1 MAESGGVDA
10 IDIYGDDLNEDFN
23 QNVRVVCVLKRS
35 PLANWDIFH
44 DFQEDFGGDGADLY
58 DDVLAVPTSTGNGNG
73 PSITQVD
80 NSQASVA
87 PIDRLDEVES
97 NGGGY
102 SNNMNHLARRH
113 QLYVG
118 NLTWVSGVG
127 CC

>member
-1 MAESGGVDA
+1 MFDA
-10 IDIYGDDLNEDFN
+10 NIYAL
-23 QNVRVVCVLKRS
+23 
-35 PLANWDIFH
+35 
-44 DFQEDFGGDGADLY
+44 QEDFGGDGADLY

-102 SNNMNHLARRH
+102 SNSMNHIARRH

-118 NLTWVSGVG
+118 NLTWVSVKIRE
-127 CC
+127 CFLCKDYLT